1 MAEQKSV
8 STELEVT
15 QAAGGELLIS
25 GNVPNLHDSPEKI
38 HQLLDLLGLPKGTSV
53 RVTTKATSV
62 IVR

>member
-1 MAEQKSV
+1 
-8 STELEVT
+8 VT

-25 GNVPNLHDSPEKI
+25 GNVPNLHDSPDKI